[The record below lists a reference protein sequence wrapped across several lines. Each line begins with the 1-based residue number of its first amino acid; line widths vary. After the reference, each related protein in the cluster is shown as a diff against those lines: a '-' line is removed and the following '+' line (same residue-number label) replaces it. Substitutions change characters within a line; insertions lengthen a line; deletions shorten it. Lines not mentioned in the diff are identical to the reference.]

1 MKITDNSI
9 LGLIYTLI
17 LAAIITLF
25 IGITLNTF
33 YQAPK
38 YPNEPVYEY
47 KEGREPTKEEIEQE
61 QQISEEHQKKM
72 EKWSETSS
80 VIIVVSATFLVA
92 LGLFLAGRLPIL
104 PNGIL
109 LGGFFTLFYGTILG
123 FQSQNRYLI
132 FGVTTA
138 ALLVVVL
145 AGYLKF
151 VDNPLIK
158 KDKR

>member
-1 MKITDNSI
+1 MKVTDNSI

-17 LAAIITLF
+17 LAAIIALF

-33 YQAPK
+33 YPAPS
-38 YPNEPVYEY
+38 YPTGPVVEY
-47 KEGREPTKEEIEQE
+47 KKIEEPTKEELEEERRIT
-61 QQISEEHQKKM
+61 EEHQGKI

-92 LGLFLAGRLPIL
+92 LGLFLAGKLSIL

-109 LGGFFTLFYGTILG
+109 LGGFFTLFYGTALG

-138 ALLVVVL
+138 ALIVVVS

-151 VDNPLIK
+151 VDNPFVK
-158 KDKR
+158 KERK